1 MSDIKGV
8 WFDLDGTLF
17 DHRAAADQAL
27 AKVHEI
33 DPAVRIVP
41 FARWR
46 DAFHRRNAECWD
58 AATEGRMDQETI
70 RSERFRM
77 TLRDV
82 GIMSPELANRC
93 NSLYLGIYP
102 WQPTPVPGA
111 VDAVEAARSAGI
123 KVGVLTNGFAQIQR
137 RKLSA
142 IGFED
147 IDVFVSEDVGVMKPD
162 TGIFDVAAEQMA
174 LSPQSLLMVGN
185 RYDSD
190 VIGGNAAGWR
200 TVWLN
205 DPAMDIPDDS
215 AANLVLSNSDDLPKL
230 FAVGQA

>member
-1 MSDIKGV
+1 MADRRSGSPQNIRDLISRLRERPDI
-8 WFDLDGTLF
+8 
-17 DHRAAADQAL
+17 R
-27 AKVHEI
+27 
-33 DPAVRIVP
+33 
-41 FARWR
+41 
-46 DAFHRRNAECWD
+46 
-58 AATEGRMDQETI
+58 
-70 RSERFRM
+70 
-77 TLRDV
+77 
-82 GIMSPELANRC
+82 
-93 NSLYLGIYP
+93 LGIRRA
-102 WQPTPVPGA
+102 VS

-147 IDVFVSEDVGVMKPD
+147 IDVVVSEDVGVMKPD

-215 AANLVLSNSDDLPKL
+215 AANLVLSNPDDLPKL